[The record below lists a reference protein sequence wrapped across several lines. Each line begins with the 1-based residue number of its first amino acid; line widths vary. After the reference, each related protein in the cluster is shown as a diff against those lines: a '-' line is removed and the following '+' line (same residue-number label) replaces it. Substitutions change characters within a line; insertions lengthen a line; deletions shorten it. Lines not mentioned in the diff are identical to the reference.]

1 MENEELGKK
10 LESLRKQKQGYDRNR
25 SICALAIAVVSYYM
39 YQAHTTDSPEWWFW
53 VIMGLVIVVSVCVLI
68 FDTIQV
74 KSINEKLKQAEADF
88 TKLVA
93 QTDAEAPDKDDDS
106 DDDDDSDNSDG
117 SSADGNSAI

>member
-1 MENEELGKK
+1 MENEEIEKK

-25 SICALAIAVVSYYM
+25 SICVLAIAVVSYYM

-53 VIMGLVIVVSVCVLI
+53 VIMGLVIVISVCVMI

-74 KSINEKLKQAEADF
+74 KSINEKLKQAEVDL

-93 QTDAEAPDKDDDS
+93 QTDAEVPDKDEDS
-106 DDDDDSDNSDG
+106 DDDSDNSDE
-117 SSADGNSAI
+117 SSADENSTI